1 MQNSSRLK
9 LSTMIKL
16 GNKNPVHTMSKK
28 SLQSLFAQKSW
39 ANSELFNA
47 LAPVAAEQGAESVHM
62 AIRMLN
68 HIYVVDRI
76 FQSHLLGEPH
86 GYAATN
92 TEATPDLGELQ
103 FAVAELDAWFEGY
116 AGDVTA
122 HQLDEPISF
131 QFTDG
136 DAGTM
141 SREEM
146 LFHVITHGSYHRGNV
161 GQMMK
166 LLSVAPPRDLYTKFL
181 HVREPSR
188 RQV

>member
-1 MQNSSRLK
+1 
-9 LSTMIKL
+9 MIKPA
-16 GNKNPVHTMSKK
+16 NKNPVHTMSKK

-39 ANSELFNA
+39 ANNELFNA

-76 FQSHLLGEPH
+76 FQAHLLGEPH

-116 AGDVTA
+116 AGNVTA

-136 DAGTM
+136 DAGTPAGLTWVQTAPLLM
-141 SREEM
+141 RVRRGVCRFRLVDAKKAA
-146 LFHVITHGSYHRGNV
+146 LFLTQQPTVLTRN
-161 GQMMK
+161 GQ
-166 LLSVAPPRDLYTKFL
+166 RI
-181 HVREPSR
+181 R
-188 RQV
+188 

>member
-1 MQNSSRLK
+1 
-9 LSTMIKL
+9 MIKPA
-16 GNKNPVHTMSKK
+16 NKNPVHTMSKK

-39 ANSELFNA
+39 ANNELFNA

-76 FQSHLLGEPH
+76 FQAHLLGEPH

-116 AGDVTA
+116 AGNVTA

-136 DAGTM
+136 DAGTPEVLIIHLATGLPARHPLRRI
-141 SREEM
+141 S
-146 LFHVITHGSYHRGNV
+146 L
-161 GQMMK
+161 
-166 LLSVAPPRDLYTKFL
+166 
-181 HVREPSR
+181 R
-188 RQV
+188 RQSTVRPRNGQRVRLVGRLVRRGRWCG